1 MGAFEGCFLKMEK
14 RVRIIKAKPML
25 IAAEANRLCGFMI
38 DDFHTH
44 GETKRQRDRELCKR
58 QG

>member
-44 GETKRQRDRELCKR
+44 RDKETKRQRAL
-58 QG
+58 